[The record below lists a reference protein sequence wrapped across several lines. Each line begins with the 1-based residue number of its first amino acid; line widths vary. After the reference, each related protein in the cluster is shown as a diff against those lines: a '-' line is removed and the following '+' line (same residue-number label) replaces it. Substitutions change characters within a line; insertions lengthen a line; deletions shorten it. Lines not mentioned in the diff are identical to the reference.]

1 MTDGQ
6 ISARSQSNLQH
17 NRLHPASIF
26 ITFLLFCSKLLLF
39 ICFSSFMLFSN
50 NFCFAAHCTRQ
61 KHTKLCRL
69 IPLGASPNNYSSI
82 SSFSRQ
88 DANNR
93 NLHEGILN
101 KDQEDEMFVYGYKK
115 SAFRT
120 FVCYTCV
127 VLTLGILRL
136 VMHWWSHWLLLATH
150 KQCSLEEAEKVLVK
164 EKFQGKHSIF
174 YVKAVKTLTSDSIQ

>member
-1 MTDGQ
+1 MYHQ
-6 ISARSQSNLQH
+6 FS
-17 NRLHPASIF
+17 
-26 ITFLLFCSKLLLF
+26 
-39 ICFSSFMLFSN
+39 FSSFCLFFCCKLFFYLFAFLLSCFSN
-50 NFCFAAHCTRQ
+50 NFALLHTTKT

-69 IPLGASPNNYSSI
+69 IISLDVSPNNYYSI
-82 SSFSRQ
+82 SNVSSQ

-115 SAFRT
+115 SALRT

-150 KQCSLEEAEKVLVK
+150 KKCSLEEAEKVLVE

-174 YVKAVKTLTSDSIQ
+174 YVKLVKTLTSDSIQ